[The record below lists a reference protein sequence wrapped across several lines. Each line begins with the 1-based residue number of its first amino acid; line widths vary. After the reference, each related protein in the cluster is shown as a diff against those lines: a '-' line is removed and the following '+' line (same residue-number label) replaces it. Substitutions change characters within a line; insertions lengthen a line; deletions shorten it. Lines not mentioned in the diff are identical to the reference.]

1 MSPRRRLR
9 TRYEQGAVPAA
20 REPEPEAPPATPAPA
35 PPAAAVPAPPAPEPI
50 APPEPVAAPRP
61 APPEPPAPP
70 PPPIAA
76 PAPPIA
82 PATIAAP
89 EPEPEPESEPEPIAP
104 APVVV
109 GRPSQEVIEEWARA
123 FEEPVVSPDAPV
135 AVPEPRRP
143 IAPRLRA
150 ILTWIAIALLAFAT
164 GLFLFN
170 NFVMPRL
177 IHGVGQVTVPD
188 LTNLTFEQAEQT
200 LRPLGLQASR
210 AGERFD
216 AVVPRGF
223 VLQQDPEAGSTVRG
237 RKRVSVTLSLGEEFS
252 SVPELFGESLRG
264 ARILLERA
272 GLQSGSVVQAPSDEA
287 GEGLVAASDPGAEAV
302 LQRNTAVHLLVST
315 GSGPESYVMPEL
327 LGREIGGVRRQ
338 LEAMGFRIERTGSRT
353 SVGTIVAQV
362 PAPGSRITRSNVIQ
376 LTASGRI
383 IR

>member
-1 MSPRRRLR
+1 
-9 TRYEQGAVPAA
+9 V
-20 REPEPEAPPATPAPA
+20 
-35 PPAAAVPAPPAPEPI
+35 
-50 APPEPVAAPRP
+50 PPE
-61 APPEPPAPP
+61 
-70 PPPIAA
+70 
-76 PAPPIA
+76 IA

-89 EPEPEPESEPEPIAP
+89 AVEPESEPESIAP
-104 APVVV
+104 VAPVA

-135 AVPEPRRP
+135 AVAEPRPP

-150 ILTWIAIALLAFAT
+150 LLTWIAIALLAFAT
-164 GLFLFN
+164 GFFLFN

-188 LTNLTFEQAEQT
+188 LTNLTYEQAEQT
-200 LRPLGLQASR
+200 LRPFGLQASR

-252 SVPELFGESLRG
+252 SVPELFGESPRG

-272 GLQSGSVVQAPSDEA
+272 GLLQGTVVQAPSDEA

-327 LGREIGGVRRQ
+327 LGREVGSVRRQ

-362 PAPGSRITRSNVIQ
+362 PAPGSRITRASVIQ

>member
-1 MSPRRRLR
+1 
-9 TRYEQGAVPAA
+9 
-20 REPEPEAPPATPAPA
+20 
-35 PPAAAVPAPPAPEPI
+35 
-50 APPEPVAAPRP
+50 VA
-61 APPEPPAPP
+61 
-70 PPPIAA
+70 
-76 PAPPIA
+76 
-82 PATIAAP
+82 
-89 EPEPEPESEPEPIAP
+89 ESK
-104 APVVV
+104 
-109 GRPSQEVIEEWARA
+109 
-123 FEEPVVSPDAPV
+123 
-135 AVPEPRRP
+135 PRRP
-143 IAPRLRA
+143 ILAPRLRSL
-150 ILTWIAIALLAFAT
+150 LTWIAIALLAFAT
-164 GLFLFN
+164 GLLVFN
-170 NFVMPRL
+170 NLVMPRL

-200 LRPLGLQASR
+200 LRPFGLQASR

-216 AVVPRGF
+216 TVVPRGF

-237 RKRVSVTLSLGEEFS
+237 RKRVSVTISLGEEFS

-272 GLQSGSVVQAPSDEA
+272 GLQQGTVVQAPSDEA
-287 GEGLVAASDPGAEAV
+287 GEGLVAASDPGTEAV

-362 PAPGSRITRSNVIQ
+362 PAPGSRISRANVIQ